1 MAGVTIQ
8 GTIWAQWV
16 HAVSTGGTHTLNVV
30 MNNRDITVLT
40 ALRSYSVIHPA
51 QYHIGVFG
59 TPVPPSLEAGT
70 VGVSEVEWFNGDTLQ
85 APASGWPAFVMYGA
99 RRIKF
104 KLFDAD
110 AVLAINY
117 WNIGEVFAP

>member
-51 QYHIGVFG
+51 QYHIGVFWHPG
-59 TPVPPSLEAGT
+59 ASKFGGRHSRGLGGRMVQWGH
-70 VGVSEVEWFNGDTLQ
+70 
-85 APASGWPAFVMYGA
+85 ASGPGV
-99 RRIKF
+99 R
-104 KLFDAD
+104 
-110 AVLAINY
+110 LACLRNVRCEA
-117 WNIGEVFAP
+117 N